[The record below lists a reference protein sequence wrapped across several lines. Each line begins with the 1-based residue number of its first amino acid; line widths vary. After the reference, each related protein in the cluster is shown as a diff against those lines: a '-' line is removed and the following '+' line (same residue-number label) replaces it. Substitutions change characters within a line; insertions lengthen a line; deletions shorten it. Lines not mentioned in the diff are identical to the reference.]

1 MEFALQDAC
10 MNNDLKKV
18 EEIFAESPEDI
29 SKRDNDGRMGLHWAV
44 SFQHE
49 DIVTFLLSHM
59 REDDIDDYTDDA
71 GWTPFHIACAV
82 GNLNIIQQLYN
93 RDMKPDLDLP
103 TLQGVTPLH
112 LAVAKKH
119 LEVCKFLLDNGA
131 SVRVKDKKLQLPL
144 HRAASVGSM
153 ALVDMLC
160 TKKSP
165 VNARDFQG
173 WTPLFHAL
181 AEGHGDI
188 ALLLVKQYNSD
199 YESTEDSNGSKALDV
214 VLNDKVKKFFLQ
226 NI

>member
-18 EEIFAESPEDI
+18 QEIFAESPEDI
-29 SKRDNDGRMGLHWAV
+29 LKRDNDGRMGLHWAV

-49 DIVTFLLSHM
+49 DIVIFLLSHM
-59 REDDIDDYTDDA
+59 READIDDYTDDA

-160 TKKSP
+160 AKKSP